1 MEAEASPVVHATV
14 DGDGY
19 KSKVLPVPHQI
30 ENLIREMFPECP
42 DTMIAIAKAESK
54 LKADAVNVNRNG
66 TKDCGIFQ
74 INEIHGYDCEW
85 LKIPENN
92 LKAGRAVYDKQGLT
106 AWVTYNYAKKHNLPI

>member
-1 MEAEASPVVHATV
+1 MAV
-14 DGDGY
+14 GRGY
-19 KSKVLPVPHQI
+19 KSEVLPSSQQI